1 MPQPRKTEHETK
13 ITFKLKKI
21 VIIDK
26 TDHLGGVFIQCK
38 IKLKKENHHL
48 ASGVKIYQF
57 TNGYLV

>member
-26 TDHLGGVFIQCK
+26 TSLFKRIHLTKYLPICVPA
-38 IKLKKENHHL
+38 LKVIEIENGL
-48 ASGVKIYQF
+48 K
-57 TNGYLV
+57 